1 MPWYVYQTA
10 WDISTIISLYIW
22 NNLVAFLYLYRKSR
36 FAHSL
41 EKISDTVPFLVVKL
55 QFIEIFQIY
64 CWLMIYDVAH
74 LLVVNQNRCCM
85 SSCTFV
91 LTVLCCIYLSAS
103 HMPHLSLHCHSR
115 HYRKDCNYSELS
127 YFSCIFFSFC
137 CIWYLAVY
145 FYNPLLKLKQK

>member
-1 MPWYVYQTA
+1 MFIKQLE
-10 WDISTIISLYIW
+10 IFLLLSHCIFETILLPSYICIET
-22 NNLVAFLYLYRKSR
+22 
-36 FAHSL
+36 HSL

-85 SSCTFV
+85 SSGTFL
-91 LTVLCCIYLSAS
+91 LTVLCCIYFSAS

-137 CIWYLAVY
+137 CI
-145 FYNPLLKLKQK
+145 